1 MCAVTVHVGGLP
13 LLERRLK
20 QASVTEEH
28 SVSFSSV
35 FVIIVF
41 NLTNSFENENR

>member
-13 LLERRLK
+13 LLERRLQ

-28 SVSFSSV
+28 SLSHSDLF
-35 FVIIVF
+35 
-41 NLTNSFENENR
+41 L